1 MERGRQTSKWILC
14 FLAMSVKTGMLRGCG
29 SSSEGNQIHAW
40 VESVFLENLMPKLSL
55 GDQVGGKGNFI
66 TAGHWRLRNVL
77 EPCGW
82 DMRHEK
88 WGDMLVRDGTG
99 EIGRIWLWKASHAGQ
114 VVGPYS
120 SNDGLPLNCFPER
133 SAMVILESHSEKS
146 EKNQERVPGVGRQ
159 DRKWPQ
165 RSRWVIRNR
174 ATEGFDLGRGL
185 WTLKF
190 PPSQIKKIHIMPSF

>member
-1 MERGRQTSKWILC
+1 MNIVFPCDECQDKCAQRLWELLGGEQNSCR
-14 FLAMSVKTGMLRGCG
+14 V
-29 SSSEGNQIHAW
+29 EG
-40 VESVFLENLMPKLSL
+40 VFLEKLMPKLSL

-66 TAGHWRLRNVL
+66 KAGRWRLRDVL
-77 EPCGW
+77 EPGGW
-82 DMRHEK
+82 DKRHEK

-99 EIGRIWLWKASHAGQ
+99 EIGRICLWKASHAGQ

-120 SNDGLPLNCFPER
+120 SNDGLLLNCFPER

-165 RSRWVIRNR
+165 RSKWVIRNK
-174 ATEGFDLGRGL
+174 ATEGFHLGRGL
-185 WTLKF
+185 WTLKS
-190 PPSQIKKIHIMPSF
+190 PPSQIKKTHIMPSF